1 MPEVIYG
8 GLPRGPTLTR
18 RVMVRGVLAAAAA
31 SAMPATGFGATIEPK
46 LIKQAELDYGPLPD
60 EPFPIPAVDVEKLEP
75 SYFRR
80 VVDDPTGE
88 SAGTVVV
95 DTHDRVLYLTLENK
109 RAVRYAIGVGRAGF
123 AWSGRGEIKFKKAWP
138 TWTPPAEMI
147 ARQPDLEQYREGMP
161 PGLENP
167 LGARALYIFH
177 DGTDTLYR
185 VHGNSDVASIGQ
197 AVSSG
202 CVRLLQQD
210 VVDLYA
216 RISVPAPIIVR

>member
-1 MPEVIYG
+1 MSELIN
-8 GLPRGPTLTR
+8 RGPQRGAIFTR
-18 RVMVRGVLAAAAA
+18 RVMLRGVLAAAAA
-31 SAMPATGFGATIEPK
+31 STMPATAFGATMDAK
-46 LIKQAELDYGPLPD
+46 LIRQAKVDYGPLPD
-60 EPFPIPAVDVEKLEP
+60 EPFPVPAVDVGKLKP

-88 SAGTVVV
+88 PTGTVVV

-109 RAVRYAIGVGRAGF
+109 TAVRYAIGVGRAGF
-123 AWSGRGEIKFKKAWP
+123 SWSGRGEIRYKKAWP

-147 ARQPDLEQYREGMP
+147 DRQPELERYRAGMP

-177 DGTDTLYR
+177 DGVDTLYR

-202 CVRLLQQD
+202 CVRMLQQD
-210 VVDLYA
+210 VVDLYS
-216 RISVPAPIIVR
+216 RISIPAPIIVS